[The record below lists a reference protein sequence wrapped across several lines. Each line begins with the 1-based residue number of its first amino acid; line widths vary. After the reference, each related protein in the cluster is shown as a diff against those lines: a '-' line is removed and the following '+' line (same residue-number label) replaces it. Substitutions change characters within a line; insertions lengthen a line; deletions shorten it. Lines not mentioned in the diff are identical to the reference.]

1 MRTAPGI
8 QRVPLVLG
16 AALLLSGC
24 VATDK
29 QVDMLETDITKRS
42 AWTDERIVTLE
53 AELESVRAENE
64 ALRIRMDD
72 LTDQLSSLGGEV
84 SSRLTELAQSD
95 EAVAEQAREA
105 ALSATTAAQ
114 EAGELEEQRERDR
127 EEMLNRMNVI
137 LEEVLRENEKLAS
150 RVKQLENSALTY
162 GTEHTVQPGE
172 TVAAIAS
179 RYGVT
184 VDAIVNANGLS
195 DAARINVGQKL
206 VIPSQ

>member
-150 RVKQLENSALTY
+150 RVKQLENSALTF